1 MARWWPS
8 WTVCAGHQHRSLGW
22 TRCERG
28 DGRRMRAERGVASS
42 LRVARAWGQSVAS
55 ASAALASAAA
65 VRTAAESM
73 LRWCER
79 AGLETAWTGP
89 SDDDEPDLVAL
100 LLLLALA
107 LHATLRMTA
116 SSSNT
121 TRFGS
126 LVPFA
131 EPAAIRVRPL
141 LLLPGSFHQLHP
153 RHSPSLP
160 EQDLPSP
167 YYNESHH
174 QLRRAARAW
183 SVPALSLTPSSRP
196 HLASIG

>member
-1 MARWWPS
+1 
-8 WTVCAGHQHRSLGW
+8 
-22 TRCERG
+22 
-28 DGRRMRAERGVASS
+28 MRAERGVASS
-42 LRVARAWGQSVAS
+42 LRVARAWGQSVAR

-73 LRWCER
+73 LCWCER
-79 AGLETAWTGP
+79 AGLETGP
-89 SDDDEPDLVAL
+89 STTTMPDLVAL
-100 LLLLALA
+100 ALLLALA

-131 EPAAIRVRPL
+131 EPAAIRVSPLL

-153 RHSPSLP
+153 PHSPSLP

-183 SVPALSLTPSSRP
+183 SVPFAHSLPSSSSSRP